1 MSSVNGKPPGPDRET
16 APTAGAVP
24 SPKVDGPLTSG
35 RPLRPVALAIV
46 TVALIALCVYLAK
59 PLIPALTWG
68 LALGI
73 IAWPLHVW
81 ISRHVRQPTVAAVLS
96 TAAVC
101 VLVLAPGLFVSYE
114 LAHEATS
121 AAERMK
127 EQSAEG
133 VLRQSMEKTP
143 GLRGVVEWAD
153 RVNVD
158 IDKGVRDLIASY
170 TQDASYL
177 IEGSV
182 AAILQAVVALFVLY
196 HLFRDR
202 AYLTQRARGLLPL
215 TKDESDQVFR
225 RVGDSV
231 HANLY
236 ATLVTSA
243 IDAVGGGLMFWM
255 LGLPSPVLWAVVM
268 FILSILPILGTFIVW
283 MPAGIYLAL
292 IGQWP
297 SAVALVAWGVAGWI
311 VVDNYIY
318 VKLAGNRMRL
328 HEVPALIAF
337 LGGMYC
343 FGASG
348 MILGPAIL
356 AVTVAVLE
364 VWHRRAVFTPHT
376 PAPADPLVAVSVSD
390 GGPAARRTGTP
401 NVATSEVTV

>member
-1 MSSVNGKPPGPDRET
+1 MSSVNGKLPGPDRET

-35 RPLRPVALAIV
+35 RWLRPVALAIV
-46 TVALIALCVYLAK
+46 TVALIALCVYIAT
-59 PLIPALTWG
+59 PLLPALTWG

-81 ISRHVRQPTVAAVLS
+81 ISRQIHHPTVAAIV
-96 TAAVC
+96 TTVAVC
-101 VLVLAPGLFVSYE
+101 VLILVPGLFVTYE
-114 LAHEATS
+114 LAREATS

-133 VLRQSMEKTP
+133 VLRQTMENTP
-143 GLRGVVEWAD
+143 GLRGVVNWAD

-158 IDKGVRDLIASY
+158 IDQAVRNLIARY
-170 TQDASYL
+170 TQDASNL

-202 AYLTQRARGLLPL
+202 AYLTQRVRALLPL
-215 TKDESDQVFR
+215 TKDESDQVFK
-225 RVGDSV
+225 RVADSV

-236 ATLVTSA
+236 ANVVTSLIA
-243 IDAVGGGLMFWM
+243 AVGGGLMFWV

-268 FILSILPILGTFIVW
+268 FILSLLPVLGTFIVW
-283 MPAGIYLAL
+283 MPAAIYLVL

-297 SAVALVAWGVAGWI
+297 SAVALAAWGVAETI
-311 VVDNYIY
+311 LVDNFLY

-337 LGGMYC
+337 LGGMYW

-348 MILGPAIL
+348 MIVGPAIL

-364 VWHRRAVFTPHT
+364 VWHRRAVVTP
-376 PAPADPLVAVSVSD
+376 PASPVVAVSVCD
-390 GGPAARRTGTP
+390 DGPAAPRSEAPAVT
-401 NVATSEVTV
+401 TSEVTV